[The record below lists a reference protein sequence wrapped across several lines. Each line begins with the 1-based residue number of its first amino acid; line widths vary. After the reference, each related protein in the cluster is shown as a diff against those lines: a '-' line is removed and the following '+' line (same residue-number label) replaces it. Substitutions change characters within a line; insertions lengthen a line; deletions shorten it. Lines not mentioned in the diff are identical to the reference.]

1 MSSHGLFGVVVSDPQ
16 FVPGLLNARLKGVSL
31 SLVGLCLSGCAV
43 GPDYHHP
50 APPLVP
56 LTAKPLPA
64 STTVAGGV
72 AQQFAIGGRI
82 TGDWWQLYRSPQ
94 LDALIR
100 NALANNPNL
109 KAAQA
114 TLLQAEE
121 TVRAAGGALLPTV
134 SANAGIQRDKAS
146 TAGKAAFGGGG
157 GGVVV
162 PAYTLHSVSLSVS
175 YPLDVFGGQRRQIE
189 NVAAQADY
197 QRWQLEASYL
207 TLTSNIVTAAVN
219 EAALNAQINATK
231 VLIADE
237 TQLLSILQTQ
247 VRLGG
252 AAPTQLLQQQAQ
264 LAQQEAIL
272 PPLNLQLVQAQ
283 NQLAAYAGQFPGN
296 FSLHSFTLDD
306 LTLPTTIPVSLPSSL
321 VAQRPDIQAASAQL
335 HEATANVGVATANLL
350 PQISLTANIG
360 HEALAAG
367 NLFTPQSL
375 LWSLVASATQPL
387 FEGGSLI
394 AQRKAAIYGM
404 QAAADRYQS
413 TVISAFQNVADAL
426 AALQFDAETL
436 AAADMAAN
444 AAAQSLNVT
453 KAQYKLGGEPF
464 ASVLTAEIT
473 YQNALIADVKA
484 KAARLSDT
492 AALYQALGGGWW
504 NRQDIARQCC
514 GVVP

>member
-1 MSSHGLFGVVVSDPQ
+1 MVRDSPSERGKLYPRLQGAAILVS
-16 FVPGLLNARLKGVSL
+16 A
-31 SLVGLCLSGCAV
+31 LCLNGCAV
-43 GPDYHHP
+43 GPDYHRPPPP
-50 APPLVP
+50 AVP
-56 LTAKPLPA
+56 LTARPLPA
-64 STTVAGGV
+64 KTAMAGGV
-72 AQQFAIGGRI
+72 AQRFEIGGRI
-82 TGDWWQLYRSPQ
+82 TGDWWRLYHSPQ
-94 LDALIR
+94 LDALIK

-121 TVRAAGGALLPTV
+121 SLRAAGGALLPTIA
-134 SANAGIQRDKAS
+134 ANAGIQRDKAS
-146 TAGKAAFGGGG
+146 TAGKAAFGSSGGG
-157 GGVVV
+157 IVV

-197 QRWQLEASYL
+197 QHWQLEASYL

-219 EAALNAQINATK
+219 EAALNAEINATK
-231 VLIADE
+231 ILIADE
-237 TQLLSILQTQ
+237 TKLLGILQTQ

-264 LAQQEAIL
+264 LAQQQATL
-272 PPLNLQLVQAQ
+272 PPLSLQLAQAQ
-283 NQLAAYAGQFPGN
+283 NQLAAYAGQFPGD

-306 LTLPTTIPVSLPSSL
+306 LTLPETIPVSLPSAL

-350 PQISLTANIG
+350 PQITLSATVG
-360 HEALAAG
+360 HEALAAES
-367 NLFTPQSL
+367 LFTPQSL
-375 LWSLVASATQPL
+375 LWSLVAGATQPL
-387 FEGGSLI
+387 FEGGTLI
-394 AQRKAAIYGM
+394 AQRKAAIYAM
-404 QAAADRYQS
+404 QAAAERYQS
-413 TVISAFQNVADAL
+413 TVIGAFQNVADAL
-426 AALQFDAETL
+426 SALQYDAETL
-436 AAADMAAN
+436 AAADAAAS

-453 KAQYKLGGEPF
+453 RAQYQLGGEPF
-464 ASVLTAEIT
+464 VSVLTAEIT
-473 YQNALIADVKA
+473 DIKA

-514 GVVP
+514 GVMP

>member
-1 MSSHGLFGVVVSDPQ
+1 M
-16 FVPGLLNARLKGVSL
+16 
-31 SLVGLCLSGCAV
+31 VGLPVRLTGTALSGLALCLGGCAV
-43 GPDYHHP
+43 GPNYHHP
-50 APPLVP
+50 APPNVP
-56 LTAKPLPA
+56 LTARPLPA
-64 STTVAGGV
+64 ATVKADGV
-72 AQQFAIGGRI
+72 AQRFEIGGRI
-82 TGDWWQLYRSPQ
+82 EGDWWRLYRSPQ
-94 LDALIR
+94 LDALIK

-121 TVRAAGGALLPTV
+121 SLRAAHGALLPTI

-146 TAGKAAFGGGG
+146 TAGKAAFGGASGG
-157 GGVVV
+157 AVV
-162 PAYTLHSVSLSVS
+162 PAYTLHSASLSVS

-189 NVAAQADY
+189 NVAAQAAY

-219 EAALNAQINATK
+219 EAALNAQISATQT
-231 VLIADE
+231 LIADE
-237 TQLLSILQTQ
+237 TQLLTLLQTQ

-264 LAQQEAIL
+264 LAQQEATL
-272 PPLNLQLVQAQ
+272 PPLESELAQAQ
-283 NQLAAYAGQFPGN
+283 NQLAAYAGQFPGD
-296 FSLHSFTLDD
+296 FSVRSFTLDD
-306 LTLPTTIPVSLPSSL
+306 LTLPQVIPVSLPSAL
-321 VAQRPDIQAASAQL
+321 VAQRPDIQAAAAQL

-350 PQISLTANIG
+350 PQITLSADIG
-360 HEALAAG
+360 HEALAASS
-367 NLFTPQSL
+367 LFTPQSL

-387 FEGGSLI
+387 FEGGALI
-394 AQRKAAIYGM
+394 AQRKEAVYAM
-404 QAAADRYQS
+404 QAAAARYQS

-426 AALQFDAETL
+426 SALQYDAKTL
-436 AAADMAAN
+436 AAAD
-444 AAAQSLNVT
+444 AAASAARQSLAVT
-453 KAQYKLGGEPF
+453 KTQYRLGGVAF

-473 YQNALIADVKA
+473 YQGALINEVKA